1 MKQLYTTLLLFL
13 CLFSSKAQ
21 TFQTFHDFS
30 AATIFEDTI
39 SMSQFAGKKLMVVN
53 TASYC
58 GYTPQF
64 ADLQELDSTYESYN
78 FEVIGFPCND
88 FGNQDPHGDSSIW
101 EFCSATYGV
110 TFQMMSKVH
119 TVVGDTAPI
128 YKWLQRADLNGV
140 SDASINWNFNKFLI
154 DEQGHWVAHY
164 PSSTQ
169 PFDQAIVDWI
179 TTPSTVGIS
188 TTSNTL
194 VRLLQ
199 NPVSDQIQFKLPP
212 SFSGTCHYNLLN
224 LQGQSVLNGQFSSD
238 ANSSFQ
244 VLVNHLP
251 GGIYSLQ
258 IQNATL
264 AQNLKIAIQ

>member
-1 MKQLYTTLLLFL
+1 MRSFYLIFSLIL
-13 CLFSSKAQ
+13 CFSFSKAQ

-30 AATIFEDTI
+30 APTIFEDTI
-39 SMSQFAGKKLMVVN
+39 SMAQFAGKKLMVVN
-53 TASYC
+53 TASFC

-88 FGNQDPHGDSSIW
+88 FSNQDPHGDSTIW

-119 TVVGDTAPI
+119 TVLGDTAPI

-140 SDASINWNFNKFLI
+140 SDAQVGWNFNKFLI
-154 DEQGHWVAHY
+154 DEQGHWIAHY
-164 PSSTQ
+164 PATTQ

-179 TTPSTVGIS
+179 TTPGPSGIS
-188 TTSNTL
+188 TAN
-194 VRLLQ
+194 VPVFKLLQ
-199 NPVSDQIQFKLPP
+199 NPVSDRILIDVPP
-212 SFSGTCHYNLLN
+212 SFSGTSTYNLLDI
-224 LQGQSVLNGQFSSD
+224 QGQSVLNGQFSSG

-244 VLVNHLP
+244 VPVNDLP
-251 GGIYSLQ
+251 KGFYTFQ
-258 IQNATL
+258 IQSGTF
-264 AQNLKIAIQ
+264 AQNLKIALQ

>member
-1 MKQLYTTLLLFL
+1 MKQIFTTLLLFL

-110 TFQMMSKVH
+110 TFQMMSKIH

-164 PSSTQ
+164 PSTTQ
-169 PFDQAIVDWI
+169 PFDQTIVNWI
-179 TTPSTVGIS
+179 TAPTSAGIAPSNSSMVK
-188 TTSNTL
+188 
-194 VRLLQ
+194 LLQ
-199 NPVSDQIQFKLPP
+199 NPVSDLILIDAPP
-212 SFSGTCHYNLLN
+212 SFSGTYTYNLLD
-224 LQGQSVLNGQFSSD
+224 LQGKSVLNGQFSSG
-238 ANSSFQ
+238 ANTSFNI
-244 VLVNHLP
+244 LVNDLP
-251 GGIYSLQ
+251 KGFYTFRIQSGTFAQYIKIILQ
-258 IQNATL
+258 
-264 AQNLKIAIQ
+264 

>member
-1 MKQLYTTLLLFL
+1 MKQLYISLTFLFA
-13 CLFSSKAQ
+13 FSLSKAQ

-88 FGNQDPHGDSSIW
+88 FSNQDPHGDSTIW

-119 TVVGDTAPI
+119 TVLGDTAPI

-140 SDASINWNFNKFLI
+140 SDAHVGWNFNKFLI

-164 PSSTQ
+164 PSTTQ
-169 PFDQAIVDWI
+169 PFDQAIINWI
-179 TTPSTVGIS
+179 TTPGTAGIS
-188 TTSNTL
+188 SNN
-194 VRLLQ
+194 VPQFKLLQ
-199 NPVSDQIQFKLPP
+199 NPVTDCIHITVPP
-212 SFSGTCHYNLLN
+212 SISGNFTYHLLDI
-224 LQGQSVLNGQFSSD
+224 QGQSVLNGKFSPS
-238 ANSSFQ
+238 ANTAQQILLNGLPTGFYTLQVQGSSF
-244 VLVNHLP
+244 
-251 GGIYSLQ
+251 S
-258 IQNATL
+258 
-264 AQNLKIAIQ
+264 QNLKIAVR